1 MGKVDRNGLGFVE
14 MHSFTFK
21 NLKALVKTWF
31 ALKKTLKFKNAKN
44 LCYSRQNIA
53 L

>member
-1 MGKVDRNGLGFVE
+1 MRKVDRNGLEFVE
-14 MHSFTFK
+14 MHPFTFK

-31 ALKKTLKFKNAKN
+31 AFKKTLKFKNAIN
-44 LCYSRQNIA
+44 LCYSRQSIA